1 MHKTLIA
8 NLTMRYADIL
18 VICSGPI
25 CSNRKQLLTLMRG
38 FGLYFH
44 KNLSEKA
51 MEHSNPDANDLDLLN
66 DVMQAVTFQQM

>member
-8 NLTMRYADIL
+8 NLTMRYADRL
-18 VICSGPI
+18 VICSGLV
-25 CSNRKQLLTLMRG
+25 CSNREQLLALMRG
-38 FGLYFH
+38 FGSYFH

-66 DVMQAVTFQQM
+66 DVMQAFTFQQM